1 MTAPSAALPRLV
13 SYYDVARKNYYI
25 TNRTGDFI
33 EVTETAL
40 RRHLRASGINP
51 ECERGRLV
59 SELDEALN
67 NFQLDCAVAY
77 AGPLAGCVKG
87 IHESCGT
94 RILITSS
101 PRLIEPAPGEFPMLA
116 KLLDNLFTDEITD
129 QQPYVLAW
137 LKIAIAALRA
147 GVIRP
152 GQVLAMAGP
161 ANCGKSLLQ
170 NVITL
175 LLGGRA
181 AKPFR
186 YMSGQTPFNSD
197 LFAAEHLMIED
208 ESASTDIRIR
218 RELGAR
224 IKDLTVNE
232 VQSCHAKGRP
242 ALSLRPFWR
251 LSISLNDEPENLM
264 ILPPLDESLADKM
277 HLLKVHKRE
286 MPMRT
291 HTQEGRAAFWAAITG
306 ELPAFVHHLLNW
318 EIPESIRC
326 DRFGVK
332 AFHHPALLAS
342 LDDLAP
348 ETRLL
353 SLIDAVLFAGPAN
366 GAVELTADAL
376 QSKLVNSDMSY
387 EARRLLSWNTACG
400 VYLRRLA
407 NKHPDRL
414 TQRREHTSR
423 VWLIRGAS
431 GSPESLSRL

>member
-1 MTAPSAALPRLV
+1 MTAPSDALPRL
-13 SYYDVARKNYYI
+13 SAYYDVARKTYYI

-51 ECERGRLV
+51 ECARGQLV

-67 NFQLDCAVAY
+67 NFQLDSAVHY
-77 AGPLAGCVKG
+77 AGPLAGCSKG
-87 IHESCGT
+87 VHESCGT
-94 RILITSS
+94 RILVTSS
-101 PRLIEPAPGEFPMLA
+101 PRLIEPVPGGFPMLA
-116 KLLDNLFTDEITD
+116 KLLENLFTDEVTD
-129 QQPYVLAW
+129 QQPYILAW
-137 LKIAIAALRA
+137 LKIAIEALRA

-170 NVITL
+170 NIITL
-175 LLGGRA
+175 LLGGRS

-186 YMSGQTPFNSD
+186 YMSGKTPFNSD

-224 IKDLTVNE
+224 IKDLTVCE

-251 LSISLNDEPENLM
+251 VSISLNDEPENLM
-264 ILPPLDESLADKM
+264 ILPPMDETLADKM

-291 HTQEGRAAFWAAITG
+291 DTADGRSKFWTAITA

-318 EIPESIRC
+318 EIPEHIRD

-332 AFHHPALLAS
+332 EFHHPDLLSAI
-342 LDDLAP
+342 DDLAP

-353 SLIDAVLFAGPAN
+353 SLIDAVLFADAGPGN
-366 GAVELTADAL
+366 RAVELTAEEIE
-376 QSKLVNSDMSY
+376 SRLVNSGMAY
-387 EARRLLSWNTACG
+387 EARRLLSWSTACG
-400 VYLRRLA
+400 VYLSRLSV
-407 NKHPDRL
+407 KYPKRFEH
-414 TQRREHTSR
+414 QRTKSNR
-423 VWLIRGAS
+423 VWLIRRVT
-431 GSPESLSRL
+431 E

>member
-1 MTAPSAALPRLV
+1 MREPASSLPRLV
-13 SYYDVARKNYYI
+13 SYYDVGRKNYYI
-25 TNRTGDFI
+25 TDRTGDFI

-51 ECERGRLV
+51 ECQRGQLV

-67 NFQLDCAVAY
+67 NFQLDCAVHY
-77 AGPLAGCVKG
+77 AGPLAGCSKG

-94 RILITSS
+94 RILVTSA
-101 PRLIEPAPGEFPMLA
+101 PRLIEPAQGEFPILG
-116 KLLDNLFTDEITD
+116 KLLENLFADEIID
-129 QQPYVLAW
+129 QRSYVLAW
-137 LKIAIAALRA
+137 LKIAIEALRA

-161 ANCGKSLLQ
+161 ANCGKSLFQ
-170 NVITL
+170 NIITL
-175 LLGGRA
+175 LLGGRS

-186 YMSGQTPFNSD
+186 YMSGKTPFNSE

-208 ESASTDIRIR
+208 ESASTDIRVR

-251 LSISLNDEPENLM
+251 LSITLNDEAENLM
-264 ILPPLDESLADKM
+264 ILPPMDESLADKM
-277 HLLKVHKRE
+277 HLLKVRKRE

-291 HTQEGRAAFWAAITG
+291 DTECGRAKFWATLTG

-318 EIPESIRC
+318 EIPDSIRC
-326 DRFGVK
+326 DRFG
-332 AFHHPALLAS
+332 AIAYHHRDLLSAIN
-342 LDDLAP
+342 DLAP

-353 SLIDAVLFAGPAN
+353 HLIDAVLFADAGPMSSVIEITAE
-366 GAVELTADAL
+366 ELE
-376 QSKLVNSDMSY
+376 SRLVNSGMSY
-387 EARRLLSWNTACG
+387 EARRLLSWCTACG
-400 VYLRRLA
+400 VYLGRLA
-407 NKHPDRL
+407 LKYPNRVQHRKKN
-414 TQRREHTSR
+414 SGR
-423 VWLIRGAS
+423 VWII
-431 GSPESLSRL
+431 GSMAE